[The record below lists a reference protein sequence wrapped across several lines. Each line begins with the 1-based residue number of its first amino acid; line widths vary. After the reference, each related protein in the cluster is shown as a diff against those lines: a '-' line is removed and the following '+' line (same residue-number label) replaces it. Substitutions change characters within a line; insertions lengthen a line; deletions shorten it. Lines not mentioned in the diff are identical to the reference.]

1 MSNHYLT
8 LVERFVAV
16 AEEGTIQGGA
26 RRLNLSQP
34 SLTQSIKRIEEIFEC
49 KLFER
54 TKKGVLLTVTG
65 EILFRRS
72 GFILEHGNL
81 AQEEISDVVN
91 GRTGLL
97 RIAAGTVWG
106 TRYLPPIIG
115 DLHATFPDLKVE
127 VDLNVTP
134 LGLERLHRGE
144 VDLVVGGVFGQME
157 PHVGFTRETL
167 LKQRYAVG
175 CGRHSPLA
183 SAKSV
188 SMAQVA
194 ELPLVIYHEDDLLMS
209 IVINEIERAQ
219 NIQFN
224 KALLTRSVLVALEM
238 AIEGPYVLFLTDSMF
253 KRFEFAGIKI
263 IDLDTPLHE
272 FDTAMFY
279 RDSLRQTEP
288 FKKMLTAL
296 RQLSVV

>member
-183 SAKSV
+183 SAKNV

-296 RQLSVV
+296 RQLSVA

>member
-183 SAKSV
+183 SAKNV